1 MADALFDRARYVAR
15 LTTHGMGRVL
25 VTRASA
31 ESTNDEAWDA
41 LAAGLGDG
49 VAVVADVQTAGRG
62 RSGRAWAHAPGK
74 GLALS
79 VALHLGCDVRQA
91 GVIPLGA
98 GLALQRAIAS
108 LGVRT
113 SLKWPNDLLLK
124 GRKLAGILCEVRHQ
138 PTGGDAVVIGVGVN
152 VLQQAEDFPPDVAPI
167 ATSLAIAGIDTG
179 VEDVAAAFLNAFE
192 PLWPEMQEGDRA
204 AILDAWAERADFWG
218 QGVTVRTPSGE
229 LSGIAQRLDEDG
241 ALVLRM
247 ENGTEHTVLA
257 GDLVLA
263 GSEGP
268 AS

>member
-1 MADALFDRARYVAR
+1 LADAIFDRARYVAR
-15 LTTHGMGRVL
+15 LTTHSMGRQL

-49 VAVVADVQTAGRG
+49 VAVVADAQSAGRG

-108 LGVRT
+108 LGVRA
-113 SLKWPNDLLLK
+113 SLKWPNDLLLN
-124 GRKLAGILCEVRHQ
+124 GRKLAGILCEVRHMAA
-138 PTGGDAVVIGVGVN
+138 GGDAVVIGVGVN
-152 VLQQAEDFPPDVAPI
+152 VRQGHEDFPPDVAPI
-167 ATSLAIAGIDTG
+167 AMSLAMAGIDTG

-218 QGVTVRTPSGE
+218 QSVTVRAPGGT
-229 LSGIAQRLDEDG
+229 LSGIAQRLDPDG
-241 ALVLRM
+241 ALVLRL

-257 GDLVLA
+257 GDVVLE
-263 GSEGP
+263 GSEGS